1 METYDFQSLLSSGR
15 LKDRK
20 AALTI
25 GVFDGTHKGHQKLI
39 ERVVDEAEKE
49 KDCISLVITF
59 SINPKPGIP
68 RNIDTIRLREEEIK
82 KMGVNSF
89 VVIDFSPEFSR
100 ISASGFIDMLTS
112 LCIPRILV
120 VGEDF
125 RFGNPKDSATAYD
138 LDSMFRLRGA
148 QCRVEIEKAIL
159 TEGGEKISSTLVRRV
174 IEKGE
179 TGCIPNLTGRKYRI
193 DLMPCPFRLG
203 DGFLE
208 ISTKSIHQLLPPP
221 GAYDA
226 TLLGRNGV
234 LMDGVCRIERDNLL
248 FSSPQGDPY
257 FLEMEKDGVL
267 PDSIFFGERK

>member
-1 METYDFQSLLSSGR
+1 METYDFQSLLSSGI

-39 ERVVDEAEKE
+39 ERVVEEAEKE

-100 ISASGFIDMLTS
+100 ISASGFIDMITS

-125 RFGNPKDSATAYD
+125 RFGNPKDSASAYD

-179 TGCIPNLTGRKYRI
+179 TGCIPSLIGRKYRI
-193 DLMPCPFRLG
+193 DLMPCPFKFEEDALVFGR
-203 DGFLE
+203 D
-208 ISTKSIHQLLPPP
+208 SIHQLLPPP
-221 GAYDA
+221 GVYEAEILDISGSKRIG
-226 TLLGRNGV
+226 LCRLDDNFLRFKP
-234 LMDGVCRIERDNLL
+234 MDTDN
-248 FSSPQGDPY
+248 SGSR
-257 FLEMEKDGVL
+257 KDIL
-267 PDSIFFGERK
+267 PLDSIFFGEKK

>member
-1 METYDFQSLLSSGR
+1 MDT
-15 LKDRK
+15 K
-20 AALTI
+20 
-25 GVFDGTHKGHQKLI
+25 
-39 ERVVDEAEKE
+39 
-49 KDCISLVITF
+49 VI
-59 SINPKPGIP
+59 
-68 RNIDTIRLREEEIK
+68 
-82 KMGVNSF
+82 
-89 VVIDFSPEFSR
+89 
-100 ISASGFIDMLTS
+100 
-112 LCIPRILV
+112 
-120 VGEDF
+120 
-125 RFGNPKDSATAYD
+125 
-138 LDSMFRLRGA
+138 
-148 QCRVEIEKAIL
+148 IEKAIL

>member
-39 ERVVDEAEKE
+39 ERVVEEAEKE
-49 KDCISLVITF
+49 KDCISVVITF

-68 RNIDTIRLREEEIK
+68 RNIDTVRLREEEIK

-100 ISASGFIDMLTS
+100 ISASGFIDMITS

-125 RFGNPKDSATAYD
+125 RFGNPKDSASAYD
-138 LDSMFRLRGA
+138 LDSMFRLRGE

-179 TGCIPNLTGRKYRI
+179 TGCIPSLIGRKYRI
-193 DLMPCPFRLG
+193 DLMPCPFKFEEDALVFGR
-203 DGFLE
+203 D
-208 ISTKSIHQLLPPP
+208 SIHQLLPPP
-221 GAYDA
+221 GVYEAEILDISGSKRIG
-226 TLLGRNGV
+226 LCRLDDNFLRFKP
-234 LMDGVCRIERDNLL
+234 MDTDN
-248 FSSPQGDPY
+248 SDSR
-257 FLEMEKDGVL
+257 KDIL
-267 PDSIFFGERK
+267 PLDSIFFGEKK

>member
-1 METYDFQSLLSSGR
+1 MKEYIFQKLLESGE
-15 LKDRK
+15 LKDK
-20 AALTI
+20 EAVITI
-25 GVFDGTHKGHQKLI
+25 GVFDGVHLGHRTLLKK
-39 ERVVDEAEKE
+39 VKE
-49 KDCISLVITF
+49 ESGRIPGSISLLITF
-59 SINPKPGIP
+59 SSNPKPGKF
-68 RNIDTIRLREEEIK
+68 RNIDTLRLRKEEVK
-82 KMGVNSF
+82 KEGFDAF
-89 VVIDFSPEFSR
+89 VVIDFSTEFSM
-100 ISASGFIDMLTS
+100 ISASGFIKMLAS
-112 LCIPRILV
+112 MMIPKVLV
-120 VGEDF
+120 VGDDF
-125 RFGNPKDSATAYD
+125 RFGNPSSSASAQDLGKMLYD
-138 LDSMFRLRGA
+138 LGMDTK
-148 QCRVEIEKAIL
+148 VIIEKAIL

-234 LMDGVCRIERDNLL
+234 LMDGVCRIARDNLL
-248 FSSPQGDPY
+248 FSSPQGYPY